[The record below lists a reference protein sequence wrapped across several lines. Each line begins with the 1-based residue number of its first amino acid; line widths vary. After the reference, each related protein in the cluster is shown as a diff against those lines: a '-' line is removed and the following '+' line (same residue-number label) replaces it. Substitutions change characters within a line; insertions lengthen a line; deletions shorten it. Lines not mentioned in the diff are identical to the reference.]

1 MRHKA
6 IMKEKAEAGGSNS
19 AAQSAPSATAS
30 SSVKASGEG
39 EPGTDSFD
47 PNDPPKPLADM
58 SMPEQL

>member
-6 IMKEKAEAGGSNS
+6 LMKEKAEAGGGSS
-19 AAQSAPSATAS
+19 STAPAATAS

>member
-6 IMKEKAEAGGSNS
+6 LMKEKAEAGGSS
-19 AAQSAPSATAS
+19 STAPAAATAS
-30 SSVKASGEG
+30 TSVKASGEG
-39 EPGTDSFD
+39 EPGTDAFD

>member
-1 MRHKA
+1 
-6 IMKEKAEAGGSNS
+6 MKEKAEAGGSS
-19 AAQSAPSATAS
+19 STSAPATAS

-47 PNDPPKPLADM
+47 PNDPPRPLADM